1 MYQEYQEDYKNKYS
15 QHGGSTPFFTLNGLK
30 MHARV
35 CDVYDGDTITLVMDV
50 NGSFL
55 KFKTRLTGIDAC
67 EMKSQNIK
75 NKDLAYKAR
84 NRLIELI
91 THISVKEREER
102 DNKVL
107 NRKSIAK
114 LFEDNVY
121 LVWIH
126 CFEFDKYGRLLADC
140 YESNS
145 CNKSFAQI
153 LNEEKLAYKYNG
165 ETKLSEYQQ
174 IICLEDEK

>member
-1 MYQEYQEDYKNKYS
+1 MYQECQEDYKEKYS

-35 CDVYDGDTITLVMDV
+35 CDVYDGDTITLVIDV

-67 EMKSQNIK
+67 EMKSLNIK
-75 NKDLAYKAR
+75 NKDLAIKAR

-91 THISVKEREER
+91 THMPGEES

-114 LFEDNVY
+114 LFEDNVHI
-121 LVWIH
+121 VWVH

-145 CNKSFAQI
+145 SDRSFAQI
-153 LNEEKLAYKYNG
+153 LNDENLAYTYNG
-165 ETKLSEYQQ
+165 ETKLSECQQ
-174 IICLEDEK
+174 VEFLTSEK